1 MKFDMSRAWDEAV
14 AMLGANSSMVAVIA
28 GVFFFLPYVLL
39 GLLAPDPN
47 QNPAMQSASPDA
59 DAMLQAMTA
68 VYGEIWWMLLIII
81 LLQAVGTLALY
92 ALLTH
97 RNRPTVGEAIGFGF
111 KGLLPFLGLFVLQVT
126 IMGIVL
132 GVPVALAAA
141 SGSVVVSALVSL
153 LVLVGAAY
161 LYTKFSLSVA
171 VLGIGG
177 ERNPAT
183 ALRQSWALTKGN
195 SVRLWMFYILLIIA
209 FFVVSAVIG
218 MLMGVVF
225 GLAGSEIAR
234 FGNALIS
241 ALMNAVFVT
250 ILLAVVGAV
259 YRQLSGGSPQSIV
272 ETFE

>member
-14 AMLGANSSMVAVIA
+14 AMLGANSGTVSVIA

-39 GLLAPDPN
+39 GLLAPD
-47 QNPAMQSASPDA
+47 QGQTPAMQAAGADPDA
-59 DAMLQAMTA
+59 MMDAMMAFYA
-68 VYGEIWWMLLIII
+68 EIWWMLLIII

-97 RNRPTVGEAIGFGF
+97 RNRPTVAEAIGFGF
-111 KGLLPFLGLFVLQVT
+111 TGLLPFLGLFVLQGL
-126 IMGIVL
+126 IMGFAL
-132 GVPVALAAA
+132 GLPLAIAAA
-141 SGSVVVSALVSL
+141 SGSVAVGAVVTLT
-153 LVLVGAAY
+153 VLVGGAY

-171 VLGIGG
+171 VLGIGR

-183 ALRQSWALTKGN
+183 ALRTSWGLTKGN
-195 SVRLWMFYILLIIA
+195 SLRLWMFYVLLVIA
-209 FFVVSAVIG
+209 FVVVSAVIG
-218 MLMGVVF
+218 LVFGVVF

-241 ALMNAVFVT
+241 AIVNAVFVT
-250 ILLAVVGAV
+250 LFLAVVGAV
-259 YRQLSGGSPQSIV
+259 YRQLSGGGAQAIV